1 MTTLPPTPDPEPE
14 PVPAS
19 PPGGTHTLRAVAEG
33 FGADAARYDRARP
46 SYPGA
51 LIDRILAASPGRD
64 ILDVGA
70 GTGIVARLF
79 QARGCRVL
87 GVEPDPRMAEV
98 ARRQGLEAEVATIE
112 DWDPAGRTF
121 DAAVAGQAWHWVDPV
136 AGAAAAARAL
146 SHGGLLAVFWNAFG
160 FADEIREAFSQAWER
175 ADTGLPIKPFSQP
188 LLDLYLQGC
197 ERAANGMA
205 EAGGFG
211 EPEQWRFEWDRRC
224 TRDEWLDVIPTLG
237 GMNRLP
243 ADTLARLLDGA
254 GKAVDQVGGSFTA
267 HYTTV
272 AVAAPRA

>member
-1 MTTLPPTPDPEPE
+1 MTTLPPTPE
-14 PVPAS
+14 PAS
-19 PPGGTHTLRAVAEG
+19 PVGDTHTLRTVAEG

-46 SYPGA
+46 SYPGE
-51 LIDRILAASPGRD
+51 LIDRIVAASPGRD

-87 GVEPDPRMAEV
+87 GVEPDPRMAEL
-98 ARRQGLEAEVATIE
+98 ARQRGLEAEVATIE

-136 AGAAAAARAL
+136 AGAAAVARAL
-146 SHGGLLAVFWNAFG
+146 RPDGLLAVFWNAFG
-160 FADEIREAFSQAWER
+160 FSDEIREAFSQAWER

-188 LLDLYLQGC
+188 LVHAYLQGC

-211 EPEQWRFEWDRRC
+211 EPEQWQFEWDRRC
-224 TRDEWLDVIPTLG
+224 TRDEWLDGVPTLG
-237 GMNRLP
+237 GMNRVP
-243 ADTLARLLDGA
+243 A
-254 GKAVDQVGGSFTA
+254 GKLASLLAGLGDAVDAAGGAFTV